1 MVVYSGDGLPVE
13 GVVESM
19 IPSDWEA
26 DVLLNECTFSDER
39 QDQAEAKS
47 HCSLRDAV
55 GMMKRVRARYLILT
69 HFSQRYPKSLSHDQG
84 LRAGRQKSDQVTE
97 TTETTEMTEMTEMT
111 ENVQHVENDV
121 REVKEDELPFFYAHD
136 LMQIE
141 FADLPVLCKIR
152 DMFENCFIFD
162 DDEK

>member
-1 MVVYSGDGLPVE
+1 MPAEGIVE
-13 GVVESM
+13 RM

-55 GMMKRVRARYLILT
+55 DMMKRVRARYLVLT

-84 LRAGRQKSDQVTE
+84 MRTGRQKGDQ
-97 TTETTEMTEMTEMT
+97 TTETTESLQQ
-111 ENVQHVENDV
+111 VKKDV
-121 REVKEDELPFFYAHD
+121 YEIKDDELSFFFAHD

-141 FADLPVLCKIR
+141 FADLPILCKIR

>member
-1 MVVYSGDGLPVE
+1 MVVYSGDGLPAE

-39 QDQAEAKS
+39 QAQAEAKS

-55 GMMKRVRARYLILT
+55 DMMKRVRARYLILT

-84 LRAGRQKSDQVTE
+84 MRAGHQKSGQATE
-97 TTETTEMTEMTEMT
+97 G
-111 ENVQHVENDV
+111 VQKVEK
-121 REVKEDELPFFYAHD
+121 EVCELTDDELPFFFAHD

-141 FADLPVLCKIR
+141 FEDLPIFCKIR
-152 DMFENCFIFD
+152 DMFEECFIFD
-162 DDEK
+162 DDDK

>member
-1 MVVYSGDGLPVE
+1 MIVYSGDGLPAE

-55 GMMKRVRARYLILT
+55 DMMKRVRARYLVLT

-84 LRAGRQKSDQVTE
+84 MRTGRQKGDQTTE
-97 TTETTEMTEMTEMT
+97 TTETTE
-111 ENVQHVENDV
+111 NVQQMEKDV
-121 REVKEDELPFFYAHD
+121 CEIKDDEFSFFFAHD

-141 FADLPVLCKIR
+141 FADLPILCRIR
-152 DMFENCFIFD
+152 DMFESCFIFD